1 VGWSAASGIV
11 PAFVNVHRFLVA
23 EQDEKW
29 TRRPSGLFRR
39 LSALPFP
46 IDFPGEVTL
55 CGSGGYRACPLAG
68 GCLAGARV
76 RDRDS
81 FHDVHPANPFHGADD
96 GRWLLPVVAAEVAAV
111 SGALL
116 IPHLTDPHMQ
126 MVIMFASYVLWAC
139 SVPLALN
146 ILVILAAARHP

>member
-1 VGWSAASGIV
+1 M
-11 PAFVNVHRFLVA
+11 
-23 EQDEKW
+23 
-29 TRRPSGLFRR
+29 
-39 LSALPFP
+39 
-46 IDFPGEVTL
+46 
-55 CGSGGYRACPLAG
+55 
-68 GCLAGARV
+68 
-76 RDRDS
+76 
-81 FHDVHPANPFHGADD
+81 
-96 GRWLLPVVAAEVAAV
+96 VAAEVAAV